1 MILIDKLCYTSK
13 LRYINAGE
21 KFAFSMLTLI
31 FCVVSRSAAMGFFI
45 IALTSF
51 LTVHKGGISFKRYC
65 KLMMI
70 PLFFLFCGTAAIIV
84 NISATPFDAFMF
96 PIGSYYITGSRDA
109 IFQGFQLIITAM
121 AAVSCLYFLSLNT
134 TMTDILAV
142 LRKLHCPPLLSEL
155 MLLIYRYIFL
165 LLDIAYFISL
175 SQDSRLGHKDFPT
188 SLRSFAA
195 LAQTLFI
202 RATEKSRVLYD
213 AMEARCYDGEI
224 HVLEEN
230 RPASKKHIAAI
241 IFFESFLLAVTLYIR
256 LF

>member
-1 MILIDKLCYTSK
+1 MRAR
-13 LRYINAGE
+13 RYLYGLLGLLSLLGFIGIFTE
-21 KFAFSMLTLI
+21 ERSFLGFFAFAVDFSYFFVKSDEMWERNMN
-31 FCVVSRSAAMGFFI
+31 RSASLA
-45 IALTSF
+45 
-51 LTVHKGGISFKRYC
+51 
-65 KLMMI
+65 
-70 PLFFLFCGTAAIIV
+70 FCCG
-84 NISATPFDAFMF
+84 M
-96 PIGSYYITGSRDA
+96 
-109 IFQGFQLIITAM
+109 IITAM